1 MAQEK
6 WEILDGGAGVDDD
19 DFQFGIVR
27 LSRTTHVEIS
37 HSISRRRRS
46 GRPGTRACAT

>member
-27 LSRTTHVEIS
+27 LLYNSR
-37 HSISRRRRS
+37 
-46 GRPGTRACAT
+46 